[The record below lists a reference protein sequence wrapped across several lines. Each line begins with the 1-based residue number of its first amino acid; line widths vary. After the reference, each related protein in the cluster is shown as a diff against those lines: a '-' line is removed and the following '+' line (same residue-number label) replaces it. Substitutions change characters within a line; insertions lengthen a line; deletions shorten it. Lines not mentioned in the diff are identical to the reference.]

1 MEQRRVYRFQM
12 RPNRSQDTLLSQ
24 FAGARRFVWNWA
36 LARRIAYYKEHG
48 KGLGRIALSAE
59 LTALKARSETAWLRD
74 MDSQALQQVLIDLYR
89 AYDNFFERRARY
101 PRFKSKK
108 RDEQRFRIP
117 QRVTVRD
124 GVVVIPK
131 IGAVKIR
138 QSQPVVGTTKSATFK
153 RDSTGKW
160 YVSLVASFEMPD
172 VALPAPNPESV
183 VGIDLGLRDFAVL
196 SDGERIVAPK
206 FYRRRQRKLRRAS
219 KAFSRTVKGSSGRAK
234 ARKRLALVHR
244 KTANQRRDFL
254 HKLSTCLVKTHGGL
268 CIEDLSLKGMVRTKL
283 SKSVSDAGMGE
294 FRRMLEYKSQ
304 WHRKPIAVIN
314 RWYPS
319 SKTCPVCGTINDALT
334 LSDRVWI
341 CDGCDTT
348 HDRDLTAAINIRR
361 EGLKQM
367 VAVGHTETRNAGG
380 LAVRLPHRKHAGLKP
395 ESHAL

>member
-1 MEQRRVYRFQM
+1 VEQRRVYRFQM
-12 RPNRSQDTLLSQ
+12 QPNRAQDMLLSQ

-48 KGLGRIALSAE
+48 KGVGRIALSAE
-59 LTALKARSETAWLRD
+59 LTALKAQPETAWLRA

-117 QRVTVRD
+117 QRVAVRD
-124 GVVVIPK
+124 GVVVMPK

-138 QSQPVVGTTKSATFK
+138 QSRVIEGATKSATFK
-153 RDSTGKW
+153 RDSTGRW
-160 YVSLVASFEMPD
+160 YVSLVACFEMSD
-172 VALPAPNPESV
+172 TALPAPNPEGV
-183 VGIDLGLRDFAVL
+183 VGIDLGLKDFAVM
-196 SDGERIVAPK
+196 SDGERIAAPK

-219 KAFSRTVKGSSGRAK
+219 KAFSRTVKGSNGRAK
-234 ARKRLALVHR
+234 ARKRLALVHS
-244 KTANQRRDFL
+244 KTTNQRSDFL
-254 HKLSTCLVKTHGGL
+254 HKLSTRLVKMHTGL

-294 FRRMLEYKSQ
+294 FRRMLTYKSV
-304 WHRKPIAVIN
+304 WHRKHLAVID

-319 SKTCPVCGTINDALT
+319 SKICPVCGTINDALT
-334 LSDRVWI
+334 LSDREWI
-341 CDGCDTT
+341 CDGCDMT
-348 HDRDLTAAINIRR
+348 HDRDLTAAVNIRR

-380 LAVRLPHRKHAGLKP
+380 LAIRLPHRKHAGMNP
-395 ESHAL
+395 SSHRL